1 MLQVL
6 NLPFQRN
13 LEYPLR
19 FDIIWFAMIYS
30 SMGNL
35 GPYYRKDNHWFN
47 KRTRQLL
54 KLMDTWIKI
63 AVQSRN
69 EDNAGVDTAR

>member
-1 MLQVL
+1 
-6 NLPFQRN
+6 
-13 LEYPLR
+13 
-19 FDIIWFAMIYS
+19 MIYR

-35 GPYYRKDNHWFN
+35 GPYYCKDNRWFN

-54 KLMDTWIKI
+54 KLMDTWIKV

-69 EDNAGVDTAR
+69 EDNAGVDTVR